1 MNPAAVARQV
11 EAWQIVC
18 PAAEERS
25 VLKRMFL
32 EHEDI
37 LTSFGFGIMDGLS

>member
-1 MNPAAVARQV
+1 MNPAAGPCQV
-11 EAWQIVC
+11 KAWQIAC

-25 VLKRMFL
+25 ILKRMFL

-37 LTSFGFGIMDGLS
+37 PASFGFGIMDGPS